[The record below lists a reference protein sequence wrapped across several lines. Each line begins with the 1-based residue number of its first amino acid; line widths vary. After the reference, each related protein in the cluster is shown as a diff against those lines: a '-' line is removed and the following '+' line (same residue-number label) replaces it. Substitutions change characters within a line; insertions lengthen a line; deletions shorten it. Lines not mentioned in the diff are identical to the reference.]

1 MSSKGEKKLV
11 TESVRAINT
20 TIQLSDTLSIDVY
33 MMPDGEIRAEI
44 GSALVLLGHAKQWF
58 SRLRSEGS
66 HKLKALQDLGFTGD
80 IVVIPKKPGTRE
92 ASQAQ
97 TINLTDLNALINVE
111 ALAGNKRAIVLQET
125 FALKGLDSRF
135 RDVFEVQQQTPDEK
149 RGFFGL
155 TYRESLEVLAENRT
169 ELEELRHRRIMIQTQ
184 TIPKTVTFDEF
195 VAWYPENSVRRY
207 ELHNG
212 VIVEMPLGT
221 GPHSRVTG
229 FTRDEISAEIRRL
242 KLPYFIPGDC
252 LLKPIRDEA
261 GYQPDVIVLDQVAL
275 ANEPRWDR
283 ESIITM
289 GSSVRLAVEVVSTNW
304 QDDYHF
310 KFADYERLGIPE
322 YWVVDYA
329 ALGGRRF
336 VGNPKQPTLSVCQLV
351 DGEYHVTQ
359 FREDDLIESPA
370 FPELKLTA
378 EQIFRAGLPPT
389 EPS

>member
-1 MSSKGEKKLV
+1 
-11 TESVRAINT
+11 
-20 TIQLSDTLSIDVY
+20 
-33 MMPDGEIRAEI
+33 
-44 GSALVLLGHAKQWF
+44 
-58 SRLRSEGS
+58 
-66 HKLKALQDLGFTGD
+66 
-80 IVVIPKKPGTRE
+80 
-92 ASQAQ
+92 
-97 TINLTDLNALINVE
+97 
-111 ALAGNKRAIVLQET
+111 
-125 FALKGLDSRF
+125 
-135 RDVFEVQQQTPDEK
+135 
-149 RGFFGL
+149 
-155 TYRESLEVLAENRT
+155 
-169 ELEELRHRRIMIQTQ
+169 MIQTQ
-184 TIPKTVTFDEF
+184 TKTVTFDEF
-195 VAWYPENSVRRY
+195 AAWYPENSVRRY
-207 ELHNG
+207 ELHKG

-261 GYQPDVIVLDQVAL
+261 GYQPDVIVLDQVAI

-310 KFADYERLGIPE
+310 KFADYEKLGIPE

-336 VGNPKQPTLSVCQLV
+336 VGNPKQPTLSVYQLV
-351 DGEYHVTQ
+351 DGEYQISQ
-359 FREDDLIESPA
+359 FRGNDLVESLA

-378 EQIFRAGLPPT
+378 SQIFRAGLPPT

>member
-1 MSSKGEKKLV
+1 
-11 TESVRAINT
+11 
-20 TIQLSDTLSIDVY
+20 
-33 MMPDGEIRAEI
+33 
-44 GSALVLLGHAKQWF
+44 
-58 SRLRSEGS
+58 
-66 HKLKALQDLGFTGD
+66 
-80 IVVIPKKPGTRE
+80 
-92 ASQAQ
+92 
-97 TINLTDLNALINVE
+97 
-111 ALAGNKRAIVLQET
+111 
-125 FALKGLDSRF
+125 
-135 RDVFEVQQQTPDEK
+135 
-149 RGFFGL
+149 
-155 TYRESLEVLAENRT
+155 
-169 ELEELRHRRIMIQTQ
+169 MIQTQ
-184 TIPKTVTFDEF
+184 TKTVTFDEF
-195 VAWYPENSVRRY
+195 AAWYPENSVRRY
-207 ELHNG
+207 ELHKG

-261 GYQPDVIVLDQVAL
+261 GYQPDVIVLDQVAI

-310 KFADYERLGIPE
+310 KFADYEKLGIPE

-329 ALGGRRF
+329 AKGGRRF
-336 VGNPKQPTLSVCQLV
+336 VGNPKQPTLSVYQLV
-351 DGEYHVTQ
+351 DGEYQVAQ
-359 FREDDLIESPA
+359 FRGDDLIESLA
-370 FPELKLTA
+370 FPELRLTA

>member
-1 MSSKGEKKLV
+1 MV
-11 TESVRAINT
+11 
-20 TIQLSDTLSIDVY
+20 
-33 MMPDGEIRAEI
+33 
-44 GSALVLLGHAKQWF
+44 
-58 SRLRSEGS
+58 
-66 HKLKALQDLGFTGD
+66 
-80 IVVIPKKPGTRE
+80 
-92 ASQAQ
+92 
-97 TINLTDLNALINVE
+97 
-111 ALAGNKRAIVLQET
+111 
-125 FALKGLDSRF
+125 
-135 RDVFEVQQQTPDEK
+135 
-149 RGFFGL
+149 
-155 TYRESLEVLAENRT
+155 
-169 ELEELRHRRIMIQTQ
+169 QTQ
-184 TIPKTVTFDEF
+184 TKTVTFDEF
-195 VAWYPENSVRRY
+195 AAWYPENSVRRY
-207 ELHNG
+207 ELHKG

-310 KFADYERLGIPE
+310 KFADYEKLGIPE

-336 VGNPKQPTLSVCQLV
+336 VGNPKQPTLSVYQLV
-351 DGEYHVTQ
+351 DGEYQISQ
-359 FREDDLIESPA
+359 FRGDDLIESLT

-378 EQIFRAGLPPT
+378 SQIFRAGLPPT

>member
-1 MSSKGEKKLV
+1 
-11 TESVRAINT
+11 
-20 TIQLSDTLSIDVY
+20 
-33 MMPDGEIRAEI
+33 
-44 GSALVLLGHAKQWF
+44 
-58 SRLRSEGS
+58 
-66 HKLKALQDLGFTGD
+66 
-80 IVVIPKKPGTRE
+80 
-92 ASQAQ
+92 
-97 TINLTDLNALINVE
+97 
-111 ALAGNKRAIVLQET
+111 
-125 FALKGLDSRF
+125 
-135 RDVFEVQQQTPDEK
+135 
-149 RGFFGL
+149 
-155 TYRESLEVLAENRT
+155 
-169 ELEELRHRRIMIQTQ
+169 MIQTQ
-184 TIPKTVTFDEF
+184 TKTVTFDEF
-195 VAWYPENSVRRY
+195 AAWYPENSVRRY
-207 ELHNG
+207 ELHKG

-221 GPHSRVTG
+221 GLHSRVTG

-261 GYQPDVIVLDQVAL
+261 GYQPDVIVKDQVAL

-310 KFADYERLGIPE
+310 KFADYEKLGIPE

-336 VGNPKQPTLSVCQLV
+336 VGNPKQPTLSVYQLV
-351 DGEYHVTQ
+351 DGEYQISQ
-359 FREDDLIESPA
+359 FRGDDRVESLA

-378 EQIFRAGLPPT
+378 SQIFRAGLPPT

>member
-1 MSSKGEKKLV
+1 
-11 TESVRAINT
+11 
-20 TIQLSDTLSIDVY
+20 
-33 MMPDGEIRAEI
+33 
-44 GSALVLLGHAKQWF
+44 
-58 SRLRSEGS
+58 
-66 HKLKALQDLGFTGD
+66 
-80 IVVIPKKPGTRE
+80 
-92 ASQAQ
+92 
-97 TINLTDLNALINVE
+97 
-111 ALAGNKRAIVLQET
+111 
-125 FALKGLDSRF
+125 
-135 RDVFEVQQQTPDEK
+135 
-149 RGFFGL
+149 
-155 TYRESLEVLAENRT
+155 
-169 ELEELRHRRIMIQTQ
+169 MIQTQ
-184 TIPKTVTFDEF
+184 TKTVTFDEF
-195 VAWYPENSVRRY
+195 AAWYPESSVRRY
-207 ELHNG
+207 ELHKG

-221 GPHSRVTG
+221 GLHSRVTG

-261 GYQPDVIVLDQVAL
+261 GYQPDVIVKDQVAI

-310 KFADYERLGIPE
+310 KFADYEKLGIPE

-336 VGNPKQPTLSVCQLV
+336 VGNPKQPTLSVYQLV
-351 DGEYHVTQ
+351 DGEYQISQ
-359 FREDDLIESPA
+359 FRGDDRVESLA

-378 EQIFRAGLPPT
+378 SQIFRAGLPPT

>member
-1 MSSKGEKKLV
+1 
-11 TESVRAINT
+11 
-20 TIQLSDTLSIDVY
+20 
-33 MMPDGEIRAEI
+33 
-44 GSALVLLGHAKQWF
+44 
-58 SRLRSEGS
+58 
-66 HKLKALQDLGFTGD
+66 
-80 IVVIPKKPGTRE
+80 
-92 ASQAQ
+92 
-97 TINLTDLNALINVE
+97 
-111 ALAGNKRAIVLQET
+111 
-125 FALKGLDSRF
+125 
-135 RDVFEVQQQTPDEK
+135 
-149 RGFFGL
+149 
-155 TYRESLEVLAENRT
+155 
-169 ELEELRHRRIMIQTQ
+169 MIQTQ
-184 TIPKTVTFDEF
+184 TKTVTFDEF
-195 VAWYPENSVRRY
+195 AAWYPESSVRRY
-207 ELHNG
+207 ELHKG

-261 GYQPDVIVLDQVAL
+261 GYQPDVIVLDQVAI

-310 KFADYERLGIPE
+310 KFADYEKLGIPE

-336 VGNPKQPTLSVCQLV
+336 VGNPKQPTLSVYQLV
-351 DGEYHVTQ
+351 DGEYQISQ
-359 FREDDLIESPA
+359 FRGDDLIESLT

-378 EQIFRAGLPPT
+378 SQIFRAGLPPT

>member
-1 MSSKGEKKLV
+1 
-11 TESVRAINT
+11 
-20 TIQLSDTLSIDVY
+20 
-33 MMPDGEIRAEI
+33 
-44 GSALVLLGHAKQWF
+44 
-58 SRLRSEGS
+58 
-66 HKLKALQDLGFTGD
+66 
-80 IVVIPKKPGTRE
+80 
-92 ASQAQ
+92 
-97 TINLTDLNALINVE
+97 
-111 ALAGNKRAIVLQET
+111 
-125 FALKGLDSRF
+125 
-135 RDVFEVQQQTPDEK
+135 
-149 RGFFGL
+149 
-155 TYRESLEVLAENRT
+155 
-169 ELEELRHRRIMIQTQ
+169 MIQTQ
-184 TIPKTVTFDEF
+184 TKTVTFDEF
-195 VAWYPENSVRRY
+195 ATWYPENSVRRY
-207 ELHNG
+207 ELHKG

-310 KFADYERLGIPE
+310 KFADYEKLGIPE

-336 VGNPKQPTLSVCQLV
+336 VGNPKQPTLSAYQLV
-351 DGEYHVTQ
+351 DGEYQISQ
-359 FREDDLIESPA
+359 FRGDDLIESLT

-378 EQIFRAGLPPT
+378 SQIFRADLPPT

>member
-1 MSSKGEKKLV
+1 
-11 TESVRAINT
+11 
-20 TIQLSDTLSIDVY
+20 
-33 MMPDGEIRAEI
+33 
-44 GSALVLLGHAKQWF
+44 
-58 SRLRSEGS
+58 
-66 HKLKALQDLGFTGD
+66 
-80 IVVIPKKPGTRE
+80 
-92 ASQAQ
+92 
-97 TINLTDLNALINVE
+97 
-111 ALAGNKRAIVLQET
+111 
-125 FALKGLDSRF
+125 
-135 RDVFEVQQQTPDEK
+135 
-149 RGFFGL
+149 
-155 TYRESLEVLAENRT
+155 
-169 ELEELRHRRIMIQTQ
+169 MIQTQ
-184 TIPKTVTFDEF
+184 TKTVTFDEF
-195 VAWYPENSVRRY
+195 AAWYPESSVRRY
-207 ELHNG
+207 ELHKG

-261 GYQPDVIVLDQVAL
+261 GYQPDVIVLDQVAI

-310 KFADYERLGIPE
+310 KFADYEKLGIPE

-336 VGNPKQPTLSVCQLV
+336 VGNPKQPTLSVYQLV
-351 DGEYHVTQ
+351 DGEYQISQ
-359 FREDDLIESPA
+359 FRGDDRVESLA

-378 EQIFRAGLPPT
+378 SQIFRAGLPPT

>member
-1 MSSKGEKKLV
+1 
-11 TESVRAINT
+11 
-20 TIQLSDTLSIDVY
+20 
-33 MMPDGEIRAEI
+33 
-44 GSALVLLGHAKQWF
+44 
-58 SRLRSEGS
+58 
-66 HKLKALQDLGFTGD
+66 
-80 IVVIPKKPGTRE
+80 
-92 ASQAQ
+92 
-97 TINLTDLNALINVE
+97 
-111 ALAGNKRAIVLQET
+111 
-125 FALKGLDSRF
+125 
-135 RDVFEVQQQTPDEK
+135 
-149 RGFFGL
+149 
-155 TYRESLEVLAENRT
+155 
-169 ELEELRHRRIMIQTQ
+169 MIQTQ
-184 TIPKTVTFDEF
+184 TKTVTFDEF
-195 VAWYPENSVRRY
+195 AAWYPESSVRRY
-207 ELHNG
+207 ELHKG

-310 KFADYERLGIPE
+310 KFADYEKLGIPE

-336 VGNPKQPTLSVCQLV
+336 VGNPKQPTLSVYQLV
-351 DGEYHVTQ
+351 DGEYQISQ
-359 FREDDLIESPA
+359 FRGDDRVESLA

-378 EQIFRAGLPPT
+378 SQIFRAGLPPT
-389 EPS
+389 KPS